1 MSSAKYVVRGTLSKM
16 TMTIP
21 GWVRRSV
28 SIGLRLLVGVVL
40 LVIIFARTDLRA
52 VGAAARQIAP
62 GFALLAVGVML
73 LVGLVTAGKWWVLL
87 RALAI
92 EVRFLEVIRLT
103 YIAVTWNLALPGG
116 ESGNLVKAALLARR
130 QPAQAGP
137 IWASML
143 VDQFSLSGAQLLV
156 ALITLSLASFPPQGL
171 AIWLLGI
178 GLGIALVLAL
188 YAAFLVPIA
197 PARVDAFLGRVSRA
211 LAVPAWLRRRLDGG
225 GRTTSQD
232 APSATELAARETI
245 YQPGEW
251 LAPIWRGLTNFRGHS
266 SALLLAV
273 GIAVLYY
280 ATIFLAYWLAA
291 LGLGL
296 PFSYPDIAWVT
307 ALAGIAALLPITIA
321 GAGVRE
327 GIIVFF
333 LAQRGVSTATAL
345 TFSLAVLAL
354 NIILGLPGLW
364 IQIFRRPVT

>member
-1 MSSAKYVVRGTLSKM
+1 MSF
-16 TMTIP
+16 P
-21 GWVRRSV
+21 GWVRRFV
-28 SIGLRLLVGVVL
+28 SIGLRILVGAVL
-40 LVIIFARTDLRA
+40 LAIIFARTDPRA

-92 EVRFLEVIRLT
+92 EVRLREVIRLT

-156 ALITLSLASFPPQGL
+156 ALVTLSLASFPPFGVK
-171 AIWLLGI
+171 IWLLGI
-178 GLGIALVLAL
+178 GLGIVLVLAL
-188 YAAFLVPIA
+188 YAAFLVPVA

-211 LAVPAWLRRRLDGG
+211 LAIPAWLRRRVAP
-225 GRTTSQD
+225 QD
-232 APSATELAARETI
+232 APSATELEARETSVAGGVT

-251 LAPIWRGLTNFRGHS
+251 LAPIWRGLTNFRGHG

-296 PFSYPDIAWVT
+296 PFGYPDIAWVT
-307 ALAGIAALLPITIA
+307 ALAGIASLLPITIA

-333 LAQRGVSTATAL
+333 LAQRGVSTSTAL